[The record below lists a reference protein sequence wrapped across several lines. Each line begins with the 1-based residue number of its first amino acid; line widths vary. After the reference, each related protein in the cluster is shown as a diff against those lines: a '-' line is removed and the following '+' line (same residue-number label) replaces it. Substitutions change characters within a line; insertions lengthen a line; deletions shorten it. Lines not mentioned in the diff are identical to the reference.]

1 MSQAAPAHAGLP
13 RPSPHAG
20 LARMDWQALG
30 LWRAHTLGQ
39 ACAPSCPS
47 GHPRLDAEL
56 PGGGWPLAGLTEIL
70 TLPGSGEMQLLAPA
84 LARPR
89 SAAEAGQGAPPEALL
104 WIAPPCLPYA
114 PALLRLGLPLK
125 HLSWIQPATEADGA
139 WAAEQALRAARCA
152 WVLWWPK
159 TATPEMLRR
168 LHLAA
173 QEGHTPLLALRPL
186 AARGQSSP
194 APLRLAC
201 QALPGRGLAVDVFK
215 RRGPALATP
224 VHLDLPH
231 PVPGAQPGRPSQ
243 PGKPRAVPDLPRLP
257 GALPP
262 PVTRRPLTPFAP
274 AALPPRG
281 EPAPASHAVAV
292 RSSAA
297 RAA

>member
-1 MSQAAPAHAGLP
+1 MN
-13 RPSPHAG
+13 
-20 LARMDWQALG
+20 
-30 LWRAHTLGQ
+30 LWRADTLVHTSL
-39 ACAPSCPS
+39 PTCPS
-47 GHPRLDAEL
+47 GHARLDAEL
-56 PGGGWPLAGLTEIL
+56 PGGGWPLAGLSEIL
-70 TLPGSGEMQLLAPA
+70 TVPGSGEMQLLAPA

-89 SAAEAGQGAPPEALL
+89 SAADTALGTPPVAIV

-114 PALLRLGLPLK
+114 PALVGLGLPLK
-125 HLSWIQPATEADGA
+125 HLCWIQPATEADGA
-139 WAAEQALRAARCA
+139 WAAEQALRAGRCA

-159 TATPEMLRR
+159 AATPEMLRR

-215 RRGPALATP
+215 RRGPALDTP
-224 VHLDLPH
+224 VRLDLPH
-231 PVPGAQPGRPSQ
+231 PVPGAQPGRPSH
-243 PGKPRAVPDLPRLP
+243 PARPRAVPDLPRMP
-257 GALPP
+257 GTQPV

-274 AALPPRG
+274 AMPLTAPPPPGTALPHRGG
-281 EPAPASHAVAV
+281 EPHPQRPHAVAV
-292 RSSAA
+292 RPSAA